1 MVGILYVRLLEY
13 QNNFYGEQNM
23 TNPND
28 CPFMVMPIK
37 KIAKWSM
44 LVPVKIVEWIIWP
57 VAKVHAWLCKF
68 ADWLTMKM

>member
-1 MVGILYVRLLEY
+1 MVGILYVRLLDY
-13 QNNFYGEQNM
+13 QNNLYGEQNM
-23 TNPND
+23 I
-28 CPFMVMPIK
+28 IK
-37 KIAKWSM
+37 KIVKWSM

>member
-1 MVGILYVRLLEY
+1 MVGVIHVRVLELSSHSY
-13 QNNFYGEQNM
+13 REDYM
-23 TNPND
+23 
-28 CPFMVMPIK
+28 IK